1 MHYMSNTV
9 VNKIILFILN
19 PFISAIV
26 ALKNIRDGVSHRIL
40 YLWFLVFG
48 AALIPNEELDAYRYY
63 EQFVQERAYS
73 WERYI
78 SSIKD
83 YFSFNTEIKDI
94 YTLTINFLVGNF
106 TDNYHWAFFVYSIVF
121 GIFYI
126 KSLKIFLE
134 YDVDKKWVFYAL
146 LFMFCFNNPILNV
159 NGVRF
164 WTAAWIGIYVT
175 LSVIVKKD
183 YKKVLLMFLTPL
195 IHGSFFIWIGIF
207 FIAVLTFRFVKI
219 WIVLF
224 ILSSF
229 ISAVSYLNVLDDY
242 TEMLPV
248 FMQNMVYSYTQAD
261 RAVRIMSGQ
270 TSYGEAYADFL
281 NALPGYFAILLTYM
295 LIAKNKV
302 MTKNSYRTSLWGI
315 YLALASMTNFLSS
328 IPSVGRFRNVV
339 LPLLLLL
346 WVVNYKD
353 LKCYNKIFLL
363 IPFIYFYSVLYWYRR
378 TTWVMTFDTFLLPA
392 PASLISNLYL

>member
-26 ALKNIRDGVSHRIL
+26 ALKNIRDGVSHRFL

-48 AALIPNEELDAYRYY
+48 AALIPNEELDSYRYY
-63 EQFVQERAYS
+63 EQFVQERTYS

-83 YFSFNTEIKDI
+83 YFSFDTEIKDI

-121 GIFYI
+121 GFFYI

-134 YDVDKKWVFYAL
+134 YDVDKTWVFYAL
-146 LFMFCFNNPILNV
+146 LFMFCFNNPIFNV

-195 IHGSFFIWIGIF
+195 IHGSFFIWISIF

-229 ISAVSYLNVLDDY
+229 VSAVSYLNVLDDY
-242 TEMLPV
+242 TKMLPV

-302 MTKNSYRTSLWGI
+302 MTKDSYRTSLWGI

-353 LKCYNKIFLL
+353 LKCYNKVLL
-363 IPFIYFYSVLYWYRR
+363 LVPFIYFYSVLYWYRR
-378 TTWVMTFDTFLLPA
+378 TTWMMTFDTFLLPA

>member
-1 MHYMSNTV
+1 MSNTV

-26 ALKNIRDGVSHRIL
+26 ALKNIRDGVSHRFL

-48 AALIPNEELDAYRYY
+48 AALIPNEELDSYRYY
-63 EQFVQERAYS
+63 EQFVQERTYS

-121 GIFYI
+121 GFFYI

-134 YDVDKKWVFYAL
+134 YDVDKTWVFYAL
-146 LFMFCFNNPILNV
+146 LFMFCFNNPIFNV

-195 IHGSFFIWIGIF
+195 IHGSFFIWISIF

-224 ILSSF
+224 VLSSF

-302 MTKNSYRTSLWGI
+302 MTKDSYRTTLWGI
-315 YLALASMTNFLSS
+315 YLALASMTNFLAS